1 MKHGKNYRNALKKYD
16 NAALFSVSKA
26 VDLVKE
32 LKFAKF
38 DETVEVHVSL
48 KLGKNQRRLAR
59 FRHCRCYPRYDE
71 GRRASRHGAW
81 P

>member
-16 NAALFSVSKA
+16 NAALFSVPKA
-26 VDLVKE
+26 VELVKE

-48 KLGKNQRRLAR
+48 KLGKNQSVRDTVVLPHQ
-59 FRHCRCYPRYDE
+59 FRGEKRVIFKKVLQIP
-71 GRRASRHGAW
+71 
-81 P
+81 

>member
-16 NAALFSVSKA
+16 SAALFSIPRA
-26 VDLVKE
+26 VELVKE

-48 KLGKNQRRLAR
+48 KLKR
-59 FRHCRCYPRYDE
+59 
-71 GRRASRHGAW
+71 S
-81 P
+81 

>member
-16 NAALFSVSKA
+16 SAALFSIPRA
-26 VDLVKE
+26 VELVKE

-48 KLGKNQRRLAR
+48 KLGNNSS
-59 FRHCRCYPRYDE
+59 
-71 GRRASRHGAW
+71 ASDNNV
-81 P
+81 